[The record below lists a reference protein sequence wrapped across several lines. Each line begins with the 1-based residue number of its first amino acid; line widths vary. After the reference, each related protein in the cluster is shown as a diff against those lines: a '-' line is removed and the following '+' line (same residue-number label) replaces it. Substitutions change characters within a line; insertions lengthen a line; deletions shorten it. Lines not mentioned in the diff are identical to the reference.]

1 MNVKISTVA
10 FFMALAFMSLALAG
24 CGSLTSFS
32 APSGKK
38 ETASFPTPI
47 LTVKPELDYSSEY
60 PSCVVAAQRL
70 ADNVEVGMSL
80 KDVRRLVGQPRW
92 MIPGSWWWSKSFSS
106 AGKPR
111 VRFGYERGRDHT
123 AITGI
128 DTDSSRCE
136 PDDEA

>member
-1 MNVKISTVA
+1 MNVKTSTVA
-10 FFMALAFMSLALAG
+10 FPMALAFMSLALAG
-24 CGSLTSFS
+24 CGSLQSFA
-32 APSGKK
+32 APSTKK
-38 ETASFPTPI
+38 ETESFPTPI

-60 PSCVVAAQRL
+60 PSCIVAAQRL

-123 AITGI
+123 AITAI

-136 PDDEA
+136 SDET